1 MCGIAGMYF
10 NALPRPRDLD
20 GPLERMLDALSHRG
34 PDGQGRWGDD
44 SAGIVLGHRRLAII
58 DLSPAGHQPMVS
70 HDGRWVIAFNGEIY
84 GHRDLRR
91 RLEDLGATFVG
102 TSDTEVL
109 LEAVARWG
117 VRETLDQVNGM
128 YALAL
133 WDVRRQELWLA
144 RDPIGEKPLYV
155 WDAPD
160 RVVFASELGALRGAD
175 GFVPEIDADAVATYL
190 QLGYVPA
197 PLSIYEGVTKLE
209 PGEWRRYRRSSC
221 TSGRTNP
228 RVDDPSLDPDHLF
241 EVLSDAVAIRT
252 IADVPVGVFLSGGID
267 STLIA
272 ALAARAGT
280 THTFTATFGE
290 ASHDESIHAE
300 RVARALGTVHTPLPV
315 AASDGLEVARR
326 LPAIY
331 GEPFGDPSAIPT
343 HLIAAEARRS
353 VGVALT
359 GDGGDEL
366 FGGYNRLVR
375 GARIDR
381 LRRRVPGAL
390 RDPLASFAHRLDP
403 TSVDRW
409 GRRLSAAARRPPIPN
424 LGDKLQK
431 AASALG
437 ASATPS
443 AILSLVAMW
452 ADPGSLVEHGR
463 PLPLG
468 IGGGSFDEELLALDR
483 RLTLPEQMLT
493 KVDRATMRV
502 ALEARPPLLDPR
514 VVAVARRASIDQHV
528 QGGTGKQLLRALLP
542 RLIDPALLDRPKMGF
557 DAPIGGWLRGPL
569 RMWADELLAPD
580 ALRETGISGVEE
592 VARRWKAHLAGSSS
606 EEYRLW
612 TLLQYQ
618 LWHRTEHQG
627 RPVLE
632 PVPAAVRAKSKGV
645 ELRRATADDQPA
657 VHQLL
662 AAAMDFDPDDAR
674 FSWLLRW
681 KHVENPFGE
690 SPAWVAVSDG
700 DIVGYRAFLRWRFI
714 GHDRSWSAVRAVD
727 TATHPEHQGKGIF
740 RSLTLHALEEL
751 RSEGVDFVFNTP
763 NDQSRPGYLKMGWQ
777 LIGQP
782 MPWIRPAKVRSLP
795 NIAQARTAAGYWGER
810 STAGTGAAEAF
821 ADDDA
826 VASLVKASEIRDDRI
841 RTERSPEYLRWRYPA
856 SNLGYRVITLGD
868 DVAEG
873 AACFRLRR
881 RGASLEATV
890 GDVLVPGNDPS
901 GRRALLGEIARRS
914 GADYVLM
921 LGASVRDRFM
931 PLIGQ
936 GPTLVWRHLCHT
948 EKPAAEEWALSM
960 GDIELF

>member
-1 MCGIAGMYF
+1 MCGIAGIHLHERRR
-10 NALPRPRDLD
+10 A
-20 GPLERMLDALSHRG
+20 GGLERALEQMLDALSHRG
-34 PDGQGRWGDD
+34 PDGHGYWEDD
-44 SAGIVLGHRRLAII
+44 SAGIVVGHRRLAII

-91 RLEDLGATFVG
+91 RLEGLGSTFVG

-109 LEAVARWG
+109 VEAVARWG

-133 WDVRRQELWLA
+133 WDVTRQELWLA
-144 RDPIGEKPLYV
+144 RDPVGEKPLYV

-160 RVVFASELGALRGAD
+160 RMAFASELGALRAAD
-175 GFVPEIDADAVATYL
+175 GFVPEIHPDALTTYL
-190 QLGYVPA
+190 QLGYVAA
-197 PLSIYEGVTKLE
+197 PMSIYRGVTKLE
-209 PGEWRRYRRSSC
+209 PGEWRRYRGRSC
-221 TSGRTNP
+221 TSGRIRP
-228 RVDDPSLDPDHLF
+228 RVEDSSLDPDHLF
-241 EVLSDAVAIRT
+241 EVLADAVAIRT

-267 STLIA
+267 STLVA

-280 THTFTATFGE
+280 THTFTATFGQ
-290 ASHDESIHAE
+290 ASHDESVHAE

-315 AASDGLEVARR
+315 DAGDGLEVAHR

-343 HLIAAEARRS
+343 HLIAAQARRC

-375 GARIDR
+375 GARLDR
-381 LRRRVPGAL
+381 LRRRVPTAV
-390 RDPLASFAHRLDP
+390 RSPLASFGHRLDP
-403 TSVDRW
+403 ASVDSW
-409 GRRLSAAARRPPIPN
+409 GRRFSRAAGRPPIPN

-437 ASATPS
+437 ACDTPS
-443 AILSLVAMW
+443 AIISFVAMW
-452 ADPGSLVEHGR
+452 ADPGLLVEHGR
-463 PLPLG
+463 PLPLN
-468 IGGGSFDEELLALDR
+468 IGSGSFDKELLELDR

-514 VVAVARRASIDQHV
+514 VVAIARRASIDQHV
-528 QGGTGKQLLRALLP
+528 QGRTGKQLLRALIP

-557 DAPIGGWLRGPL
+557 DAPIGDWLRGPL

-580 ALRETGISGVEE
+580 ALHETGISGVEE
-592 VARRWKAHLAGSSS
+592 VACRWKAHLDGSSS

-618 LWHRTEHQG
+618 LWHRTEHQR
-627 RPVLE
+627 RPVSE
-632 PVPAAVRAKSKGV
+632 QVPPAVRARSKGV
-645 ELRRATADDQPA
+645 ELRRATADDQAA
-657 VHQLL
+657 VHLLL
-662 AAAMDFDPDDAR
+662 AAAMGFDPDDAR
-674 FSWLLRW
+674 FNWLLRW
-681 KHVENPFGE
+681 KHFENPFGE
-690 SPAWVAVSDG
+690 SPAWVAVSNG
-700 DIVGYRAFLRWRFI
+700 EIVGYRAFLHWRFV
-714 GHDRSWSAVRAVD
+714 GHDRSWRAVRAVD
-727 TATHPEHQGKGIF
+727 TATHPDHQGKGIF
-740 RSLTLHALEEL
+740 RSLSLHALEEL
-751 RSEGVDFVFNTP
+751 RSQGVDFVFNTP
-763 NDQSRPGYLKMGWQ
+763 NDQSRPGYFKMGWQ
-777 LIGQP
+777 PIGVL
-782 MPWIRPAKVRSLP
+782 MPWIRPGDVRSLP
-795 NIAQARTAAGYWGER
+795 KIAQARAAAGYWGENSTVGR
-810 STAGTGAAEAF
+810 SAAEAF

-826 VASLVKASEIRDDRI
+826 VASLLEASDIRDDRI
-841 RTERSPEYLRWRYPA
+841 RTDRSPEYLRWRYPM

-921 LGASVRDRFM
+921 LGASVRDRFV
-931 PLIGQ
+931 PLVGQ
-936 GPTLVWRHLCHT
+936 GPTLVWRGLRHA
-948 EKPAAEEWALSM
+948 EKPAGHEWALSM
-960 GDIELF
+960 GDIELL

>member
-1 MCGIAGMYF
+1 MYLH
-10 NALPRPRDLD
+10 APPRPRDLD
-20 GPLERMLDALSHRG
+20 GSLERMLDALSHRG
-34 PDGQGRWGDD
+34 PDGHGCWQDD
-44 SAGIVLGHRRLAII
+44 AAGIALGHRRLAII

-84 GHRDLRR
+84 GHRNLRR
-91 RLEDLGATFVG
+91 RLEGLGSTFVG
-102 TSDTEVL
+102 ASDTEVL
-109 LEAVARWG
+109 VEAVARWG

-144 RDPIGEKPLYV
+144 RDPVGEKPLYV

-175 GFVPEIDADAVATYL
+175 GFVPEIDPDAVTTYL

-197 PLSIYEGVTKLE
+197 PMSIYRGVTKLE

-228 RVDDPSLDPDHLF
+228 RVEDPSLDPDHLF
-241 EVLSDAVAIRT
+241 EVLADAVAIRT

-267 STLIA
+267 STLVA

-280 THTFTATFGE
+280 THTFTATFGQ
-290 ASHDESIHAE
+290 ASYDESIHAE

-315 AASDGLEVARR
+315 AAGDGLEVARR

-375 GARIDR
+375 GARLDR
-381 LRRRVPGAL
+381 LRRRVPGAV
-390 RDPLASFAHRLDP
+390 RSPLASFGHRLDP

-409 GRRLSAAARRPPIPN
+409 GRRLSRAAGRPPIPN

-443 AILSLVAMW
+443 AIISLVAMW
-452 ADPGSLVEHGR
+452 ADPGLLVEHGR

-468 IGGGSFDEELLALDR
+468 IGSGLFDEELLELDR

-514 VVAVARRASIDQHV
+514 VVAIARRASIDQHV
-528 QGGTGKQLLRALLP
+528 QGGTGKQMLRALLP

-557 DAPIGGWLRGPL
+557 DAPIGDWLRGPL

-580 ALRETGISGVEE
+580 ALRETGISGVDE
-592 VARRWKAHLAGSSS
+592 VASRWKAHLDGSSS

-618 LWHRTEHQG
+618 LWHRTEHQR
-627 RPVLE
+627 RPVTE
-632 PVPAAVRAKSKGV
+632 PVPAAVQAKSKGV
-645 ELRRATADDQPA
+645 ELRRATADDQAA
-657 VHQLL
+657 VHHLL
-662 AAAMDFDPDDAR
+662 ASAMGFDPDDAR

-681 KHVENPFGE
+681 KHLENPFGE

-700 DIVGYRAFLRWRFI
+700 EIVGYRAFLRWRFV

-763 NDQSRPGYLKMGWQ
+763 NDQSRPGYFKMGWQ
-777 LIGQP
+777 VIGQL
-782 MPWIRPAKVRSLP
+782 MPWIRPAKLRSLP
-795 NIAQARTAAGYWGER
+795 KIAQARTAAGYWGEY

-826 VASLVKASEIRDDRI
+826 VASLLKASDIRDDRI
-841 RTERSPEYLRWRYPA
+841 RTDRSPEYLRWRYPA

-868 DVAEG
+868 DVTEG

-921 LGASVRDRFM
+921 LGASVRDRLM
-931 PLIGQ
+931 PLVGQ
-936 GPTLVWRHLCHT
+936 GPTLVWRDLRHT
-948 EKPAAEEWALSM
+948 EKPAGEEWALSM